1 MSTEAITITIT
12 EFGGMI
18 SVTAPYDKA
27 FVREARK
34 VGGRWNRDAK
44 AWRFDSR
51 NRASVEAALGRCYG
65 WAPGGGPTSDFRIT
79 LTWRNAAEREVK
91 IMGRS
96 IARRWRRDADVT
108 LGEGAAV
115 VSGDFT
121 GRGGSVSHPVVI
133 DQGDDVTLIVHDLPT
148 AVMANE
154 QLVADYEISPVPPA
168 EADLTALRAEREK
181 LLARVAEIDALLAAA
196 EAIGD

>member
-1 MSTEAITITIT
+1 MSTEAITVT
-12 EFGGMI
+12 ELGGMI

-65 WAPGGGPTSDFRIT
+65 WAPGGAQTGDFYVT
-79 LTWRNAAEREVK
+79 LTSWNAGEREVR
-91 IMGRS
+91 IMGRAV
-96 IARRWRRDADVT
+96 ARRWRRDADVT

-121 GRGGSVSHPVVI
+121 GRGGSVSHPAII
-133 DQGDDVTLIVHDLPT
+133 DGGGDVTLVVHDLPT

-181 LLARVAEIDALLAAA
+181 LLRRVAEIDALLAAA
-196 EAIGD
+196 EAVGD

>member
-1 MSTEAITITIT
+1 MP
-12 EFGGMI
+12 
-18 SVTAPYDKA
+18 APTPAPSRGRGPGARAKA

-96 IARRWRRDADVT
+96 IARRWRRDAAVT
-108 LGEGAAV
+108 
-115 VSGDFT
+115 
-121 GRGGSVSHPVVI
+121 
-133 DQGDDVTLIVHDLPT
+133 TLTP
-148 AVMANE
+148 
-154 QLVADYEISPVPPA
+154 YG
-168 EADLTALRAEREK
+168 LRDTFAT
-181 LLARVAEIDALLAAA
+181 LALAAGID
-196 EAIGD
+196 ERHVAIAIRHTSSTQTSLYDRLRDQVERAAGPRLETWLRVPLPEDQT